1 MTLLSSSK
9 AEHTPSVILTKE
21 FMCFYCYFM
30 RVNEDIHLL
39 VSLSFS
45 FVPSFSPYLLLSL
58 LFLSVFLSFLISV
71 SFSHC
76 LGLMNISAEFLQEK
90 VSCQCIFS
98 LLMASVAY
106 HVSECWV
113 LGIDSGVDEAGFHL
127 VICPQLSGNSL
138 GSLTEVKDC
147 HLPHSLLVPE
157 TRPGLFSLG
166 KRISY
171 SSFNSLDFTPRFN

>member
-90 VSCQCIFS
+90 VSCQCIFLFVNGFS
-98 LLMASVAY
+98 GLS
-106 HVSECWV
+106 CIWV
-113 LGIDSGVDEAGFHL
+113 LSAGNRQWSRWGRL
-127 VICPQLSGNSL
+127 SL
-138 GSLTEVKDC
+138 GDLSPTVRK
-147 HLPHSLLVPE
+147 
-157 TRPGLFSLG
+157 
-166 KRISY
+166 
-171 SSFNSLDFTPRFN
+171 